1 MTPGVGERWGTVLMP
16 FGKPGAATGPD
27 GGGDC
32 TFLTGFAWLFRR
44 GQFFSFIHDKAFL
57 DEHLTCS
64 YYECR
69 D

>member
-1 MTPGVGERWGTVLMP
+1 MP

-44 GQFFSFIHDKAFL
+44 GQFLSFIHDKAFL

>member
-1 MTPGVGERWGTVLMP
+1 MP
-16 FGKPGAATGPD
+16 FGRLGPATGPD
-27 GGGDC
+27 EGGGGA
-32 TFLTGFAWLFRR
+32 FFAGFTWLFRR
-44 GQFFSFIHDKAFL
+44 GQFYSFIHDKAFL